1 MTATSPE
8 IARSFHA
15 QRFRYWKNVKHND
28 PTAWFWP
35 SIQLNRCWEWGE
47 IKPSFHVFAW
57 KCNLKKEGL
66 LCSERLKNF
75 AQFSPLQSF
84 VITRVHPDGQI
95 DICGRGISSRS
106 STFWCWSR
114 MSNKSQG
121 KVTPKIIKLLEFSP
135 QQLTLSLASSRS
147 HENETISRLRAR
159 LHGAGEPHEG
169 EVNRLRRV
177 TRLHDRWGDNMRDYV
192 DRQVTPPRRVTSP
205 ACGHPPPRKQALKAW
220 ENNWY
225 FPTPTKV
232 SPQNDVCGQ
241 KWEWGQKVHTAD
253 DESPPWSRWCFWSAE
268 ASFPRAM
275 TKQRHHTDLGSAR
288 YQYGIPALIRQT
300 VNSSGNQL
308 WRREMSAVFL
318 G

>member
-169 EVNRLRRV
+169 EVTRLRRV

-192 DRQVTPPRRVTSP
+192 DRQVTPPKRVTSP
-205 ACGHPPPRKQALKAW
+205 AWGHPPPRKQALKAW

-241 KWEWGQKVHTAD
+241 KWEWGQKNPHCWWRITALIYVVLLIGWSKFPSRH
-253 DESPPWSRWCFWSAE
+253 DEAE
-268 ASFPRAM
+268 APHR
-275 TKQRHHTDLGSAR
+275 
-288 YQYGIPALIRQT
+288 
-300 VNSSGNQL
+300 SG
-308 WRREMSAVFL
+308 
-318 G
+318 